1 MTPTSGSIVLAR
13 VAMAVVQRDTASTA
27 DTSLAAGTPSVGYSL
42 ASDLVDKSRSS
53 NRNAAGTMEVQ
64 LHSHPRR
71 RAEATSTARVCN
83 RFPSNTRNCLSCL
96 RSYSVVETRDMEI
109 SDSMSYI
116 AAVRNRL
123 PDQPS

>member
-1 MTPTSGSIVLAR
+1 MTPTSGSIALAC

-27 DTSLAAGTPSVGYSL
+27 DTSSAAGTSSVGYSL
-42 ASDLVDKSRSS
+42 ASDLADKPRSS

-64 LHSHPRR
+64 LRSQPRR
-71 RAEATSTARVCN
+71 RAEAISTARVCN
-83 RFPSNTRNCLSCL
+83 RFPSNTRNCLCCP
-96 RSYSVVETRDMEI
+96 RSYSAVVARDTEI
-109 SDSMSYI
+109 SDSYI